1 MQVAEVKREF
11 RSVLDAAQRGE
22 STLVLRYGKP
32 VALISPV
39 VDQIE
44 RPNLPKPM
52 EPGGLL
58 SLVGLF
64 DDWDTM
70 EEDMAE
76 VVAMRQQEWGR
87 PCHPSSTDIRAV
99 LAGHGHD
106 VICAATTPK
115 SRGSS

>member
-39 VDQIE
+39 VETE
-44 RPNLPKPM
+44 RPDLPKPK

-64 DDWDTM
+64 DDWETM

-87 PCHPSSTDIRAV
+87 PLPPEFD
-99 LAGHGHD
+99 
-106 VICAATTPK
+106 
-115 SRGSS
+115 